1 MDKSPKST
9 APASTARFVEPRP
22 ESVRLRNAKVRVE
35 LSVGRS
41 QRHAFYQGFADEMSA
56 SGIFVG
62 THVKKPI
69 GEQLEF
75 EIQLPGSRT
84 PITGTCEVR
93 WLREYAE
100 QSDCGP
106 GMGLRFLDLTPGAR
120 DRIDAFLADE
130 QALFFDD
137 DPS

>member
-1 MDKSPKST
+1 MDKSP
-9 APASTARFVEPRP
+9 ASVAEFIEPRP
-22 ESVRLRNAKVRVE
+22 ESVKLRNAKVRVE
-35 LSVGRS
+35 LSLGNS
-41 QRHAFYQGFADEMSA
+41 QRHAFYQGFADELSA

-62 THVKKPI
+62 THIKKPI

-75 EIQLPGSRT
+75 AIRLPGSEA
-84 PITGTCEVR
+84 PITGRCEVR

-100 QSDCGP
+100 QSDTGP
-106 GMGLRFLDLTPGAR
+106 GMGLRFLELEPAAR
-120 DRIDAFLADE
+120 AHIEDFLAHE

>member
-1 MDKSPKST
+1 MDKSP
-9 APASTARFVEPRP
+9 ASVAEFVEPRP
-22 ESVRLRNAKVRVE
+22 ESVKLRNAKIRVE
-35 LSVGRS
+35 LRLGSSR
-41 QRHAFYQGFADEMSA
+41 RHAFYQGFADDVSA

-75 EIQLPGSRT
+75 AIRLPGSEA

-93 WLREYAE
+93 WLREFAE
-100 QSDCGP
+100 QSDAGP
-106 GMGLRFLDLTPGAR
+106 GMGLRFLELQPAGRAR
-120 DRIDAFLADE
+120 IEAFLKH
-130 QALFFDD
+130 QPALFFDD

>member
-1 MDKSPKST
+1 MDKSP
-9 APASTARFVEPRP
+9 ASVAEFVEPRP
-22 ESVRLRNAKVRVE
+22 ESVKLRNAKVRVE
-35 LSVGRS
+35 LSLGNSR
-41 QRHAFYQGFADEMSA
+41 RHAFYQGFADELSA

-62 THVKKPI
+62 THVQKPI

-75 EIQLPGSRT
+75 AIRLPGSAA

-100 QSDCGP
+100 QSDAGP
-106 GMGLRFLDLTPGAR
+106 GMGLRFLELQPAAR
-120 DRIDAFLADE
+120 ARIEAFLAHE